1 MATPD
6 PYLLYVKVRTQINAI
21 TKLGGNIFDGLVPT
35 TLPKD
40 ANGYVKPYVVV
51 FAGTGA
57 DLEAERSYTRE
68 VDMDVLDWPFQTTV
82 AAADSISCMR
92 LAHDVRLALT
102 NLPVQSGFVKPDGY
116 SLTGADKPQLDNQ
129 VTPARFYMPL
139 QWRLTTT

>member
-6 PYLLYVKVRTQINAI
+6 PYLLYVKIRTQINAI
-21 TKLGGNIFDGLVPT
+21 TKLGGNIFDGFVPT

-40 ANGYVKPYVVV
+40 ASGYIKPYVVI
-51 FAGTGA
+51 FAGTGSDIA
-57 DLEAERSYTRE
+57 AERDSTGQ

-82 AAADSISCMR
+82 AAADALSCMR

-102 NLPVQSGFVKPDGY
+102 NLPVQAGFVKPDGY
-116 SLTGADKPQLDNQ
+116 SATGGDRPLLDNQ

-139 QWRLTTT
+139 MWRLTTT